1 MPTREF
7 VLEDGTWWTTTAV
20 LPSWSGF
27 QRRDG
32 PYGAASS
39 TAPSSGEV
47 KILFAPEGR
56 GNEPLTANERSLV
69 GWIVENEALV
79 ADALLKALWAKYPE
93 LQHLYA
99 CDEEEM
105 AKYLPDVNDVQGFRH
120 LIGLHCI
127 HVHPLEADGMPYA
140 GYELGCTWDA
150 EHGLGV
156 LMHGTKVLEI
166 GGADTALLLWL
177 AEQYAKGET

>member
-1 MPTREF
+1 M
-7 VLEDGTWWTTTAV
+7 
-20 LPSWSGF
+20 
-27 QRRDG
+27 
-32 PYGAASS
+32 
-39 TAPSSGEV
+39 
-47 KILFAPEGR
+47 
-56 GNEPLTANERSLV
+56 
-69 GWIVENEALV
+69 